1 MKKLLTIFCAF
12 ILCIGL
18 VGCSSKEPF
27 EIKEIT
33 ATKLQKKLD
42 HKDSFVLII
51 ERENCPYCESL
62 QEYIKQTKDEHPNLV
77 LYKIDSTDYGFSKIS
92 RILSSYKARQKME
105 RFFWIWLHISFIHQ
119 HCM

>member
-42 HKDSFVLII
+42 HKDSFVLIFLTEVFCI
-51 ERENCPYCESL
+51 SSVSIGL
-62 QEYIKQTKDEHPNLV
+62 FK
-77 LYKIDSTDYGFSKIS
+77 SKSNIP
-92 RILSSYKARQKME
+92 LP
-105 RFFWIWLHISFIHQ
+105 FLHYS
-119 HCM
+119 C

>member
-62 QEYIKQTKDEHPNLV
+62 QELFYIRSIQQTMALV
-77 LYKIDSTDYGFSKIS
+77 KLA

>member
-42 HKDSFVLII
+42 HKERMNIQTLFYIRLI
-51 ERENCPYCESL
+51 
-62 QEYIKQTKDEHPNLV
+62 QQTMALV
-77 LYKIDSTDYGFSKIS
+77 KLA

>member
-62 QEYIKQTKDEHPNLV
+62 QEYIKQTYVSQVKYKTFYSF
-77 LYKIDSTDYGFSKIS
+77 LYFF
-92 RILSSYKARQKME
+92 ILI
-105 RFFWIWLHISFIHQ
+105 RFFSYAKQFPSI
-119 HCM
+119 

>member
-62 QEYIKQTKDEHPNLV
+62 QEYIKQRMNIQTLFYIRLIQQTMALV
-77 LYKIDSTDYGFSKIS
+77 KLA